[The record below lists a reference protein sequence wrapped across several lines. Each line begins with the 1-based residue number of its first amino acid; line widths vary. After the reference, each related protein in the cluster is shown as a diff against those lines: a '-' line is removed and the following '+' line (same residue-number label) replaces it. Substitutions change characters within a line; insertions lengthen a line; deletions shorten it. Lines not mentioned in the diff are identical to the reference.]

1 MRIVGQRLR
10 DHIRL
15 LTPLFIM
22 LATIWSLRLVFAAL
36 NLPAWWLRIFSV
48 TVATSFSVMLAVLLI
63 HVRRFGGYTNVV
75 LSSLL
80 IHTWASGLII
90 LAIVFSVLT
99 GTENVFTRPEFSI
112 PVDDPHHLRH
122 IYGHLT
128 FGIGWG
134 TLSGSAVGCLL
145 LWLLRLLMPLSQRKT
160 EVQ

>member
-1 MRIVGQRLR
+1 MRVVGQRLR

-15 LTPLFIM
+15 LTPLFT
-22 LATIWSLRLVFAAL
+22 LLTTIWSLRLMAAAL
-36 NLPAWWLRIFSV
+36 HLPAWWLRILSV

-80 IHTWASGLII
+80 IHVWASGLII

-99 GTENVFTRPEFSI
+99 GTENVFTRPEYSLG
-112 PVDDPHHLRH
+112 VDDPLHLRH

-145 LWLLRLLMPLSQRKT
+145 LWLLRLLMPLSDRKT
-160 EVQ
+160 EVH

>member
-15 LTPLFIM
+15 LAPLFIL
-22 LATIWSLRLVFAAL
+22 LAIIWSLRLIFAAL
-36 NLPAWWLRIFSV
+36 NFPAWWLRISSV

-80 IHTWASGLII
+80 IHAWASGLII

-99 GTENVFTRPEFSI
+99 GIENVFTRPEFSI
-112 PVDDPHHLRH
+112 PVDDHLHLRH

-134 TLSGSAVGCLL
+134 TLSGSAVGCML

-160 EVQ
+160 EAQ

>member
-10 DHIRL
+10 DHFRL
-15 LTPLFIM
+15 LTPLFVLLTAVWI
-22 LATIWSLRLVFAAL
+22 LRLLSAAL
-36 NLPAWWLRIFSV
+36 NLPSWSLRVFSV
-48 TVATSFSVMLAVLLI
+48 TVATSLSLMVAVLLI

-80 IHTWASGLII
+80 IHVWASGLII
-90 LAIVFSVLT
+90 LAIVFSLVT
-99 GTENVFTRPEFSI
+99 GIENVFTRPEFSLG
-112 PVDDPHHLRH
+112 VEDPHHLRH

-145 LWLLRLLMPLSQRKT
+145 LWLLRLLVPLPQAKT
-160 EVQ
+160 ETY